1 MDVIVSGDD
10 LTVKGRVFSHTDPD
24 DPDSALETQLGG
36 TLSTPNP
43 LSLTALGLQGSGEV
57 GIVASAFSATVDSS
71 VTNFCPPLSDPPCPV
86 IDLPKPDL
94 VPTLETCSPLTVR
107 VTNMGGGAADPSTTR
122 VEVLATIPIPRDFAT
137 PSIAAGKDV
146 VIKAGTLPDFCRV
159 GTGCN
164 VTATADVNDVV
175 MESVP
180 LGETNNRDDLR
191 CVKVGP

>member
-1 MDVIVSGDD
+1 V
-10 LTVKGRVFSHTDPD
+10 
-24 DPDSALETQLGG
+24 GG

-43 LSLTALGLQGSGEV
+43 LSLKDLDLQGSGEV

-94 VPTLETCSPLTVR
+94 VPMVETCNPLTVR
-107 VTNMGGGAADPSTTR
+107 VKNMGGGAADPSTTR
-122 VEVLATIPIPRDFAT
+122 VEVLATIPIPMDFAT
-137 PSIAAGKDV
+137 PSIAAETGV
-146 VIKAGTLPDFCRV
+146 VIAAGKLPDFCRV

-175 MESVP
+175 TESD
-180 LGETNNRDDLR
+180 ETNNGDDLR
-191 CVKVGP
+191 CVKK